1 MTIMDIYLPA
11 DFYALREGLDDWRD
25 VGTSVEPD
33 PSSQPHSHPMTEPNG
48 CADPNWR
55 VF

>member
-1 MTIMDIYLPA
+1 MDNYLPA
-11 DFYALREGLDDWRD
+11 DFYALRKDLHDWRD
-25 VGTSVEPD
+25 AGTSVEPTQ
-33 PSSQPHSHPMTEPNG
+33 SSESHSGSTIEPNG